1 MSDDAGSTCSNFSL
15 VMTNG
20 LVDLDS
26 NSYELA
32 IDRSGGQTPEDT
44 SVCIQKNSKLREE
57 ACVKKRT
64 FYFDCDRCPT
74 YEIYPL

>member
-1 MSDDAGSTCSNFSL
+1 
-15 VMTNG
+15 MTNG

-57 ACVKKRT
+57 ACVKKKENILFR
-64 FYFDCDRCPT
+64 
-74 YEIYPL
+74 L